1 MTSTTQK
8 LSKTIDV
15 AIPVF
20 ILLQTATVSISIA
33 VSSIMFVTWMTLWI
47 VQMMFDRQKA
57 LSVFSL
63 PDLRLIN
70 IFVLLYFI
78 AEAVSRLFAVYPDG
92 AFDNI
97 KRLLLFSVFYGSVA
111 KITGTVMIS
120 RMLTALVSI
129 IAVISSIELIT
140 YAVKFGEMISK
151 IPFAEIRIDYFNY
164 PLTIAEIKMMVL
176 LSVIPLLLTADGFPV
191 RRSYMI
197 LMIIPITISMLLTQ
211 SRNVYLAFFI
221 CLALYGIIL
230 NRKFLLILIAVLVSG
245 FLLLPSGMSGRLKSI
260 FDVEHP
266 SNKSRIAMWETGWKI
281 FLDHPLTGV
290 ADNKILEIYSQYK
303 TPEYHSEGVHL
314 HSNFIMILATT
325 GILGFITFI
334 GFFFALIAGQ
344 LKLMRQFNAL
354 NKKLLTFGSLL
365 VVISFLIA
373 GIFEWSFGDHEV
385 MTVFF
390 FLISVPF
397 IMAKEVE
404 ADKSNELLER

>member
-1 MTSTTQK
+1 
-8 LSKTIDV
+8 
-15 AIPVF
+15 
-20 ILLQTATVSISIA
+20 
-33 VSSIMFVTWMTLWI
+33 MFVTWMVLWL
-47 VQMMFDRQKA
+47 VQVAFDRPKA

-63 PDLRLIN
+63 SDLRFIN
-70 IFVLLYFI
+70 IFVVFYFTAEI
-78 AEAVSRLFAVYPDG
+78 ASRFFAVYPDG

-140 YAVKFGEMISK
+140 YAINFGEMISR

-176 LSVIPLLLTADGFPV
+176 LSVIPLLLSTDGFPV

-197 LMIIPITISMLLTQ
+197 LMIIPITVSMLLTQ

-221 CLALYGIIL
+221 CLLLYGIIL
-230 NRKFLLILIAVLVSG
+230 NRKFLLVLITVLVAG
-245 FLLLPSGMSGRLKSI
+245 ILLLPSGMSERLKSI
-260 FDVEHP
+260 FDAEHP
-266 SNKSRIAMWETGWKI
+266 SNKSRIVMWETGWKM
-281 FLDHPLTGV
+281 FLDHPVTGV

-314 HSNFIMILATT
+314 HNNFIMILATT
-325 GILGFITFI
+325 GII
-334 GFFFALIAGQ
+334 GFLAFTGLFFVLIARQ
-344 LKLMRQFNAL
+344 LRLLKQFKAG

-365 VVISFLIA
+365 VVVSFLTA

-390 FLISVPF
+390 FLVSVPF
-397 IMAKEVE
+397 ILAKEE
-404 ADKSNELLER
+404 KSDKSNELLER